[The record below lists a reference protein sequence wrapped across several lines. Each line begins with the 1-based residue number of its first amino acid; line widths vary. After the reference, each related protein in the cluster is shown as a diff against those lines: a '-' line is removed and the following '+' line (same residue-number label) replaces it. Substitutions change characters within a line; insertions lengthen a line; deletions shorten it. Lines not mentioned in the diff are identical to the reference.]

1 MPGAKIVLNSRFFH
15 IARAGEKADGKHAMT
30 RDAAMGLVN
39 YVGTRESVELNV
51 NQTSMNG
58 EEITALNLDPLK
70 VSAEVAALPATSK
83 QMKTIADLLWEIPE
97 AKKGLEYQDFKAN
110 PTIEN
115 ASELI
120 SYAAEIG
127 LGFAVDLGKAKNL
140 IEYVGKRPGVD
151 RVGEHG
157 LFSSE
162 PNVDIRKAQEE
173 IASCKGKIW
182 THVISLR
189 REDADALGYDHQKPW
204 RDLVLQKIDVIAEAS
219 NIPISKLH
227 WYAGMHNTTHHP
239 HIHLFVFT
247 DDPKVGHLNV
257 SGINKM
263 KATFSEVIFADE
275 RRHIYEHKT
284 EIRDSL
290 KQKIDNI
297 LSDVQNGSADQLNRK
312 QMDSLSEKLLHLGEQ
327 LKDRPGKLQ
336 YGWIKDLG
344 IRREVN
350 AIMSGL
356 ADAPAI
362 RQLYEL
368 YCEDHKDL
376 QRMYRNDP
384 KDIGPIIENREFDSI
399 KNKIIRAAVAISKN
413 APELD
418 GTLITITDPNDLQ
431 VTGENRQS
439 SMTGTG
445 DPLSDEESLFL
456 SAPDERLDWMPPQ
469 DEENPFEPDSA
480 SATRISDTGND
491 RDWDRKKPSDRTKDS
506 FEECF
511 DKAMNGDIEAKYQ
524 LARRYFYGNDVE
536 RDYDQAQMWYGL
548 AAAAGHSFAKYELG
562 KMYLYGIGIEKN
574 QELGTE
580 YCLDAYWNFRASV
593 EKSYGFDVGRSV
605 DDGTAEKEGFTGI
618 KAAAYLMYTLGRM
631 EYAGEGMPRDYS
643 KAYQWF
649 RLSADG
655 GHVHSNY
662 RLAKM
667 YYAGEGIRQ
676 DYAMAESY
684 FRTAADGKDKYA
696 YYALGKMF
704 DTGIGAEQNYKKA
717 ADWYTKASMENV
729 SYADY
734 RLAKMYSNGQGVEKD
749 DELADALYQKALNEF
764 IEQDKQQPDADTE
777 FRVANMY
784 LKGLGVEKNP
794 EEGLKWLGLCCEK
807 KNARAQY
814 QLAGMYQKGEGVPQD
829 EIKAQSLYSEA
840 LTGFLEQEKETPAA
854 YVEYQIAGMYK
865 YGNGT
870 EQDDEIAFQ
879 WYVEAA
885 EKGHPHAA
893 YYTAR
898 ACYEG
903 TGTEQSYSDAVKWYQ
918 KAANGGDAYAMYALG
933 KMYRDG
939 MGMELNSEQAYQ
951 YFLAAAKLEHE
962 FAQFA
967 AAEALLSGTGV
978 KKNVQGAVD
987 WFQKCAEKG
996 NLFAFY
1002 QLGRIYSEED
1012 MLDEKKARLYYA
1024 LALAGFIEQEKEE
1037 ENAQTEYCI
1046 ASMLLDG
1053 LGTEKDVESAV
1064 KWFSKSAKQNN
1075 PYAAYKLGEIFSDE
1089 NQPCYDQKKASRF
1102 YRQAFDGFLNQE
1114 QEEADARLEYRVAS
1128 MYLEG
1133 KGTEKDVKAAVQW
1146 FTLSAEKENNYAAYQ
1161 LGEIFSDEK
1170 QPCRDMEKA
1179 NNFYRQALNGFL
1191 EQEEEEADTQLEYRI
1206 ANMYLAGKGAKKDVE
1221 AAVRWFS
1228 KSAEKNNSYAAYRLG
1243 EIFSDEKQPGR
1254 DQEKASRFYR
1264 QALDGFLKQEQDEAD
1279 PQLEYRIA
1287 GMYSAGKGVEK
1298 DVAAAVRWFSKSA
1311 DRNNF
1316 YSAYQLGELLSDK
1329 ELPKDTEELKGLYS
1343 SLSGLSEENRKAIA
1357 SMDKYHL
1364 INALRFCSNTYYT
1377 KALTGYIESEAKD
1390 PDDKIEYKIAQMYHS
1405 GKGTIKND
1413 PKAFQWFSLSASKG
1427 NAYAQFQ
1434 VARMLEKGEGI
1445 ATNKRQAQMIYA
1457 SALAGFLKILQEKP
1471 DADLLYKVGMMY
1483 ESGLGTKRDLST
1495 AKQYYAE
1502 AAAEGNIH
1510 AQLRLNQIQAYHNQA
1525 AVSAVM
1531 GLFSAFAYSLGDNIK
1546 DSTTRKYRHDRKLVQ
1561 KQKVLKE
1568 VHGHQYDDQEEIM

>member
-1 MPGAKIVLNSRFFH
+1 MAGARIVLNSRYFH
-15 IARAGEKADGKHAMT
+15 IARAGEKADGKHTMT

-70 VSAEVAALPATSK
+70 LSAEVAARPATGK

-110 PTIEN
+110 PTIGN

-162 PNVDIRKAQEE
+162 TNVDLRKAQEK
-173 IASCKGKIW
+173 IAGCKGNIW

-204 RDLVLQKIDVIAEAS
+204 RDLVLQKIDVIAKAS
-219 NIPISKLH
+219 NIPVSELH

-257 SGINKM
+257 SGINMM
-263 KATFSEVIFADE
+263 KAAFSEVIFADE

-290 KQKIDNI
+290 KQKIDDI
-297 LSDVQNGSADQLNRK
+297 LSDIQNGSADQLNRK
-312 QMDSLSEKLLHLGEQ
+312 QIDSLSEKLLHLGEH
-327 LKDRPGKLQ
+327 LKDRPGKPQ
-336 YGWIKDLG
+336 YGRIKDLG

-356 ADAPAI
+356 AEAPAI
-362 RQLYEL
+362 RQLYAL

-384 KDIGPIIENREFDSI
+384 KDIGPIIKNREFDSI
-399 KNKIIRAAVAISKN
+399 KNKIIREAISLSKN
-413 APELD
+413 APELN
-418 GTLITITDPNDLQ
+418 GSLITITDPNDLQ
-431 VTGENRQS
+431 VTGENQQS
-439 SMTGTG
+439 YMTGAEHS
-445 DPLSDEESLFL
+445 LSDEESLFL

-469 DEENPFEPDSA
+469 DEENPFEPNS
-480 SATRISDTGND
+480 ISDPRIFDDGND
-491 RDWDRKKPSDRTKDS
+491 KDWGRKKSSNRKEDN
-506 FEECF
+506 FEDCF

-524 LARRYFYGNDVE
+524 LARKYIYGNGVE

-618 KAAAYLMYTLGRM
+618 KNSAYLMYTLGRM
-631 EYAGEGMPRDYS
+631 EYAGEGIARDYS

-662 RLAKM
+662 LLAKM
-667 YYAGEGIRQ
+667 YCSGEGVRQ

-684 FRTAADGKDKYA
+684 YKEAANGKDKYA

-704 DTGIGAEQNYKKA
+704 DSGIGAEQNYQVA
-717 ADWYTKASMENV
+717 AEWYTKASMENV
-729 SYADY
+729 PYADY
-734 RLAKMYSNGQGVEKD
+734 RLAQMYGSGQGVEKD
-749 DELADALYQKALNEF
+749 GELFGVLYQKALKEF

-777 FRVANMY
+777 FRVVNMY

-794 EEGLKWLGLCCEK
+794 QEGLKWLEVCCEQK
-807 KNARAQY
+807 SARAQY
-814 QLAGMYQKGEGVPQD
+814 QLAVMYQKGDGVPQD
-829 EIKAQSLYSEA
+829 EIKAQSLYSESLA
-840 LTGFLEQEKETPAA
+840 GFLNQEKETPAA

-865 YGNGT
+865 HGNGT
-870 EQDDEIAFQ
+870 EQDNDAAFQ

-885 EKGHPHAA
+885 EKGYPHAA
-893 YYTAR
+893 YCTAR

-903 TGTEQSYSDAVKWYQ
+903 IGTEQSYPDAVEWYR
-918 KAANGGDAYAMYALG
+918 KATKGGDAYAMYALG

-939 MGMELNSEQAYQ
+939 IGVELNNERAYQ
-951 YFLAAAKLEHE
+951 YFLAAAKSEHE

-967 AAEALLSGTGV
+967 AAKALLSGIGV
-978 KKNVQGAVD
+978 EKNLQGAVY
-987 WFQKCAEKG
+987 WFRKCAEKG
-996 NLFAFY
+996 NPFAAY
-1002 QLGRIYSEED
+1002 QLAVLFSTGKEIPKDDLLAQKFYS
-1012 MLDEKKARLYYA
+1012 M
-1024 LALAGFIEQEKEE
+1024 ALAGFITLDRGKPDADMERRI
-1037 ENAQTEYCI
+1037 AQMFY
-1046 ASMLLDG
+1046 SG
-1053 LGTEKDVESAV
+1053 NGTA
-1064 KWFSKSAKQNN
+1064 Q
-1075 PYAAYKLGEIFSDE
+1075 
-1089 NQPCYDQKKASRF
+1089 
-1102 YRQAFDGFLNQE
+1102 
-1114 QEEADARLEYRVAS
+1114 
-1128 MYLEG
+1128 
-1133 KGTEKDVKAAVQW
+1133 
-1146 FTLSAEKENNYAAYQ
+1146 NYAA
-1161 LGEIFSDEK
+1161 
-1170 QPCRDMEKA
+1170 
-1179 NNFYRQALNGFL
+1179 
-1191 EQEEEEADTQLEYRI
+1191 
-1206 ANMYLAGKGAKKDVE
+1206 
-1221 AAVRWFS
+1221 AA
-1228 KSAEKNNSYAAYRLG
+1228 
-1243 EIFSDEKQPGR
+1243 
-1254 DQEKASRFYR
+1254 
-1264 QALDGFLKQEQDEAD
+1264 
-1279 PQLEYRIA
+1279 
-1287 GMYSAGKGVEK
+1287 
-1298 DVAAAVRWFSKSA
+1298 
-1311 DRNNF
+1311 
-1316 YSAYQLGELLSDK
+1316 
-1329 ELPKDTEELKGLYS
+1329 
-1343 SLSGLSEENRKAIA
+1343 
-1357 SMDKYHL
+1357 
-1364 INALRFCSNTYYT
+1364 
-1377 KALTGYIESEAKD
+1377 
-1390 PDDKIEYKIAQMYHS
+1390 
-1405 GKGTIKND
+1405 
-1413 PKAFQWFSLSASKG
+1413 QWFSMSAAKSDP
-1427 NAYAQFQ
+1427 YSQFQ
-1434 VARMLEKGEGI
+1434 LARMMQKGEGI
-1445 ATNKRQAQMIYA
+1445 PDDELKAQLFYA
-1457 SALAGFLKILQEKP
+1457 SALVGFQKILQGKP
-1471 DADLLYKVGMMY
+1471 DPDLLYKVGMMY
-1483 ESGLGTKRDLST
+1483 EACLGTKRDLST
-1495 AKQYYAE
+1495 AKQFYTE

-1510 AQLRLNQIQAYHNQA
+1510 AQLRLNQIEAFQNQA
-1525 AVSAVM
+1525 AVSAVT
-1531 GLFSAFAYSLGDNIK
+1531 GLFNAFAYSLGDNIK

-1561 KQKVLKE
+1561 KQKALKE
-1568 VHGHQYDDQEEIM
+1568 VHGHQYDDQEEMM

>member
-1 MPGAKIVLNSRFFH
+1 MVGARIVLNSRYFH
-15 IARAGEKADGKHAMT
+15 IARAGEKANGKHIMT
-30 RDAAMGLVN
+30 KDATMGLVN

-70 VSAEVAALPATSK
+70 LSAEVAARPATGK

-110 PTIEN
+110 PTIGN

-127 LGFAVDLGKAKNL
+127 LGFAVDLGKAQNL

-173 IASCKGKIW
+173 VVSCKGNIW

-189 REDADALGYDHQKPW
+189 REDADALGYNHQKPW
-204 RDLVLQKIDVIAEAS
+204 RDLVLQKIDVIAKAS
-219 NIPISKLH
+219 NIPVSELH

-247 DDPKVGHLNV
+247 DQPKVGHLNV
-257 SGINKM
+257 SGINMM
-263 KATFSEVIFADE
+263 KAAFSEVIFADE

-284 EIRDSL
+284 VIRDSL
-290 KQKIDNI
+290 KQKIDDI
-297 LSDVQNGSADQLNRK
+297 LSDIQNGSGNQLNRK
-312 QMDSLSEKLLHLGEQ
+312 QIDLLTEKLLHLGEQ
-327 LKDRPGKLQ
+327 LKDRPGRPQ
-336 YGWIKDLG
+336 YGRIKDLG
-344 IRREVN
+344 IRREVK

-356 ADAPAI
+356 AEAPAI

-384 KDIGPIIENREFDSI
+384 KDIGPIINNREFDSI
-399 KNKIIRAAVAISKN
+399 KNKIIRAAISLSKN
-413 APELD
+413 APELN
-418 GTLITITDPNDLQ
+418 GSLITITDPNDLQ
-431 VTGENRQS
+431 VTSENWQS
-439 SMTGTG
+439 SMTGVE
-445 DPLSDEESLFL
+445 DSISDEESLFL

-469 DEENPFEPDSA
+469 DEENPFEPNSVSA
-480 SATRISDTGND
+480 FRISDYGND
-491 RDWDRKKPSDRTKDS
+491 KDWERKKSSNRKEDN
-506 FEECF
+506 FEDCF

-524 LARRYFYGNDVE
+524 LARKYFDGNGVD
-536 RDYDQAQMWYGL
+536 RDYDQAKMWYGL
-548 AAAAGHSFAKYELG
+548 AAAAGHSFAKDELG

-574 QELGTE
+574 QELGME
-580 YCLDAYWNFRASV
+580 YCLDAYWDFRASV
-593 EKSYGFDVGRSV
+593 EKSYGFDVGRFV
-605 DDGTAEKEGFTGI
+605 DDGTAEKEGFSGI
-618 KAAAYLMYTLGRM
+618 KDAAYLMYTLGRM
-631 EYAGEGMPRDYS
+631 EYAGEGIPRNYG

-649 RLSADG
+649 RLSSDA
-655 GHVHSNY
+655 GHIHSNY
-662 RLAKM
+662 QIAKM
-667 YYAGEGIRQ
+667 YYAGAGVRQ

-684 FRTAADGKDKYA
+684 YRTAANGKDKYA

-704 DTGIGAEQNYKKA
+704 DTGIGAEQNYQMA
-717 ADWYTKASMENV
+717 AQWYTKASMEDV
-729 SYADY
+729 SNADY
-734 RLAKMYSNGQGVEKD
+734 RLAQMYGSGQGVEKD
-749 DELADALYQKALNEF
+749 DELAGALYQKALNEF

-794 EEGLKWLGLCCEK
+794 EDGLKWLELCCEK

-814 QLAGMYQKGEGVPQD
+814 QLAVLYQNGDGVRQD

-840 LTGFLEQEKETPAA
+840 LAGFLEQEKGTPAA
-854 YVEYQIAGMYK
+854 FVEYQIAGMYMH
-865 YGNGT
+865 GNGT
-870 EQDDEIAFQ
+870 ERDDKKAFQ

-885 EKGHPHAA
+885 ENGHPHAA
-893 YYTAR
+893 YCAAR

-903 TGTEQSYSDAVKWYQ
+903 TGTEQSDPDAVKWYQ
-918 KAANGGDAYAMYALG
+918 KAADGGDAYAMYALG

-939 MGMELNSEQAYQ
+939 IGVELNNKRAYQ
-951 YFLAAAKLEHE
+951 YFLAASKLEHE

-967 AAEALLSGTGV
+967 AAKALLSGMGV
-978 KKNVQGAVD
+978 EKNVQGAVD
-987 WFQKCAEKG
+987 WFRKCAEKG
-996 NLFAFY
+996 NLYAFY

-1024 LALAGFIEQEKEE
+1024 LALAGFIEQEKEK
-1037 ENAQTEYCI
+1037 ENAQTEYRI

-1064 KWFSKSAKQNN
+1064 KWFSKSAKQNS

-1089 NQPCYDQKKASRF
+1089 NQPCYDQTKASQF
-1102 YRQAFDGFLNQE
+1102 YRQAFDGFLSQE
-1114 QEEADARLEYRVAS
+1114 QEQADAQLEYRIAS
-1128 MYLEG
+1128 MYLAG

-1146 FTLSAEKENNYAAYQ
+1146 LTLSAEKENNYAAYQ
-1161 LGEIFSDEK
+1161 LGEIFSDES
-1170 QPCRDMEKA
+1170 QTCRDKGKA
-1179 NNFYRQALNGFL
+1179 NKFYRQALNGFM
-1191 EQEEEEADTQLEYRI
+1191 EQDDEEADAQLEYRI
-1206 ANMYLAGKGAKKDVE
+1206 ANMYLDGKGVEKDMSS
-1221 AAVRWFS
+1221 AVRWFS
-1228 KSAEKNNSYAAYRLG
+1228 KSAEKNNSYAAYQLG
-1243 EIFSDEKQPGR
+1243 EMFSDEKQLCY
-1254 DQEKASRFYR
+1254 DQEKADRFYR
-1264 QALDGFLKQEQDEAD
+1264 QALNGFLKQEQDEAD
-1279 PQLEYRIA
+1279 PQLECRIA

-1329 ELPKDTEELKGLYS
+1329 ELPKDTEELKELYS
-1343 SLSGLSEENRKAIA
+1343 SLSGLSKENRKAIA
-1357 SMDKYHL
+1357 SIDKYQL

-1390 PDDKIEYKIAQMYHS
+1390 PDDKLEYKIAQMYHS
-1405 GKGTIKND
+1405 GKGTVKND
-1413 PKAFQWFSLSASKG
+1413 PEAFRWFSLSASKG

-1434 VARMLEKGEGI
+1434 AARMLEKGEGI
-1445 ATNKRQAQMIYA
+1445 AANKRQAQMIYA
-1457 SALAGFLKILQEKP
+1457 SALDGFLKILHEKP

-1483 ESGLGTKRDLST
+1483 EAGLGTKRDFST
-1495 AKQYYAE
+1495 AKQYYVE

-1510 AQLRLNQIQAYHNQA
+1510 AQLRLNQIQAYQNQV

-1531 GLFSAFAYSLGDNIK
+1531 GLFNAFAYSLGDNIK

-1561 KQKVLKE
+1561 KQKALKE
-1568 VHGHQYDDQEEIM
+1568 THGHQYDDQEEMI

>member
-39 YVGTRESVELNV
+39 YVGMRESVELNV

-70 VSAEVAALPATSK
+70 LSAEVAARPATGK

-173 IASCKGKIW
+173 VASCKGNIW

-219 NIPISKLH
+219 NIPVSKLH

-257 SGINKM
+257 SGINEM
-263 KATFSEVIFADE
+263 KAAFSEVIFADE

-290 KQKIDNI
+290 KQKIDDI
-297 LSDVQNGSADQLNRK
+297 LSDIQNGSADQLNKK
-312 QMDSLSEKLLHLGEQ
+312 QIDSLSEKLLHLGEQ
-327 LKDRPGKLQ
+327 LKDRPGNPQ
-336 YGWIKDLG
+336 YGRIKDLG
-344 IRREVN
+344 IRREVK
-350 AIMSGL
+350 AIMAGL
-356 ADAPAI
+356 AEAPAI

-376 QRMYRNDP
+376 QRMYRNNP
-384 KDIGPIIENREFDSI
+384 KDIGPIIKNPEFNSI
-399 KNKIIRAAVAISKN
+399 KNKIIRAAVSLSKK

-439 SMTGTG
+439 SMTGTE
-445 DPLSDEESLFL
+445 DSFSDEESLFL

-469 DEENPFEPDSA
+469 DEENPFEPDPA
-480 SATRISDTGND
+480 SATRVSDTGDD
-491 RDWDRKKPSDRTKDS
+491 RDWEKKESSKRKEDS
-506 FEECF
+506 FEGCF

-524 LARRYFYGNDVE
+524 LARKYFYGNGVE
-536 RDYDQAQMWYGL
+536 RDYDHAQMWYGL

-618 KAAAYLMYTLGRM
+618 KTAAYLMYTLGRM
-631 EYAGEGMPRDYS
+631 EYAGEGLSRDYG

-655 GHVHSNY
+655 EHVHSNY

-667 YYAGEGIRQ
+667 YYAGEGVRQ

-684 FRTAADGKDKYA
+684 YKAAANGQDKYA
-696 YYALGKMF
+696 FYALGKMF
-704 DTGIGAEQNYKKA
+704 DTGIGAEQNYKVA
-717 ADWYTKASMENV
+717 AEWYTKASMENV

-734 RLAKMYSNGQGVEKD
+734 RLAQMYSNGQGVEKD
-749 DELADALYQKALNEF
+749 DELAGALYQKALNEF
-764 IEQDKQQPDADTE
+764 IEQDRQQPDADTE

-784 LKGLGVEKNP
+784 LKGLGMEANP
-794 EEGLKWLGLCCEK
+794 DEGLKWLGLCCEK

-814 QLAGMYQKGEGVPQD
+814 QLAVMYQKGGSVPQD
-829 EIKAQSLYSEA
+829 EIKAQNLFSEA
-840 LTGFLEQEKETPAA
+840 LAGFLEQEKETPAA

-865 YGNGT
+865 HGNGT

-893 YYTAR
+893 YCTAR

-903 TGTEQSYSDAVKWYQ
+903 TGTEQSYPNAVKWYQ

-939 MGMELNSEQAYQ
+939 IGVELNNEQAYQ

-967 AAEALLSGTGV
+967 AAKALLSGTGV
-978 KKNVQGAVD
+978 EKNVQGAIY
-987 WFQKCAEKG
+987 WFRKCSEKG
-996 NLFAFY
+996 NPF
-1002 QLGRIYSEED
+1002 
-1012 MLDEKKARLYYA
+1012 
-1024 LALAGFIEQEKEE
+1024 
-1037 ENAQTEYCI
+1037 
-1046 ASMLLDG
+1046 
-1053 LGTEKDVESAV
+1053 
-1064 KWFSKSAKQNN
+1064 
-1075 PYAAYKLGEIFSDE
+1075 
-1089 NQPCYDQKKASRF
+1089 
-1102 YRQAFDGFLNQE
+1102 
-1114 QEEADARLEYRVAS
+1114 
-1128 MYLEG
+1128 
-1133 KGTEKDVKAAVQW
+1133 
-1146 FTLSAEKENNYAAYQ
+1146 AAYQ
-1161 LGEIFSDEK
+1161 LAMLF
-1170 QPCRDMEKA
+1170 
-1179 NNFYRQALNGFL
+1179 
-1191 EQEEEEADTQLEYRI
+1191 
-1206 ANMYLAGKGAKKDVE
+1206 
-1221 AAVRWFS
+1221 
-1228 KSAEKNNSYAAYRLG
+1228 
-1243 EIFSDEKQPGR
+1243 
-1254 DQEKASRFYR
+1254 
-1264 QALDGFLKQEQDEAD
+1264 
-1279 PQLEYRIA
+1279 
-1287 GMYSAGKGVEK
+1287 SAGKEIPK
-1298 DVAAAVRWFSKSA
+1298 DDLLAQK
-1311 DRNNF
+1311 F
-1316 YSAYQLGELLSDK
+1316 YS
-1329 ELPKDTEELKGLYS
+1329 
-1343 SLSGLSEENRKAIA
+1343 
-1357 SMDKYHL
+1357 M
-1364 INALRFCSNTYYT
+1364 ALVEFIS
-1377 KALTGYIESEAKD
+1377 ID
-1390 PDDKIEYKIAQMYHS
+1390 HVQPDAGMERRIAQMFYS
-1405 GKGTIKND
+1405 GNGTAQNY
-1413 PKAFQWFSLSASKG
+1413 AAAAQWFSMSAERGDPYS
-1427 NAYAQFQ
+1427 QFQ
-1434 VARMLEKGEGI
+1434 LARMIQKGEGI
-1445 ATNKRQAQMIYA
+1445 PVDVLKAQLIYA
-1457 SALAGFLKILQEKP
+1457 SALAGFQKILQGNP
-1471 DADLLYKVGMMY
+1471 DPDLLYKVGMMY
-1483 ESGLGTKRDLST
+1483 DAGLGTKRDLST
-1495 AKQYYAE
+1495 AKQYYVE

-1510 AQLRLNQIQAYHNQA
+1510 AQLRLNQIQAFQNQA
-1525 AVSAVM
+1525 AISAVM
-1531 GLFSAFAYSLGDNIK
+1531 GLFNAFAYSLGDNIK
-1546 DSTTRKYRHDRKLVQ
+1546 DSTTRKYKHDRKLVQ

-1568 VHGHQYDDQEEIM
+1568 THGHQYDDQEEIM